1 MNLLNNQ
8 NQLEYYI
15 KKYNI
20 EDFFGVDM
28 KKYMELHVFDKGNHI
43 VKTNEVIDYLYFFVE
58 GKLKVYTILKN
69 GKSLLFRLYKP
80 LNIIGDVEF
89 VDCDIA
95 NSNIEA
101 IDECFCIGIS
111 FINIRK
117 YAINDPIFLKCM
129 CTSLGKKFISASIAS
144 SINILYPLE
153 NRLSSYLLAIM
164 PENSNHSNLDGG
176 IITDKFTEMAD
187 LLGTSYRHLIRT
199 INKLC
204 NEKIIKKEKNFIS
217 ILNITALEDL
227 AGDLYK

>member
-1 MNLLNNQ
+1 MKRINNGT
-8 NQLEYYI
+8 QLDYYI
-15 KKYNI
+15 KEYNI
-20 EDFFGVDM
+20 EDFFGINIR
-28 KKYMELHVFDKGNHI
+28 KYMELHSFGKGSHL
-43 VKTNEVIDYLYFFVE
+43 VKTNEPINYLYFFVK
-58 GKLKVYTILKN
+58 GKLKVYTVLKN

-89 VDCDIA
+89 LDCDTA

-101 IDECFCIGIS
+101 IDECLCIGIS
-111 FINIRK
+111 MSNIRK
-117 YAINDPIFLKCM
+117 YAINDPTFLKCM
-129 CTSLGKKFISASIAS
+129 CASLGKKFISSSIAS

-164 PENSNHSNLDGG
+164 PENSKQTNLDGG

-204 NEKIIKKEKNFIS
+204 SENIIKKEKNLIS
-217 ILNITALEDL
+217 IINISALEKL

>member
-1 MNLLNNQ
+1 MNRIYNQ
-8 NQLEYYI
+8 TELDNYI

-20 EDFFGVDM
+20 EDFFGINM
-28 KKYMELHVFDKGNHI
+28 KKYMELHMFDKGSHI
-43 VKTNEVIDYLYFFVE
+43 VKTNEPIDYFYFFVE
-58 GKLKVYTILKN
+58 GKIKVYTILKN

-89 VDCDIA
+89 IDCDTA

-101 IDECFCIGIS
+101 INECLCIGIS
-111 FINIRK
+111 MSNIRK
-117 YAINDPIFLKCM
+117 YAVNDPTFLKCM
-129 CTSLGKKFISASIAS
+129 CRGLGKKFISSSIAS

-153 NRLSSYLLAIM
+153 NRLSSYLLAIA
-164 PENSNHSNLDGG
+164 PENSQHSNLDGG

-204 NEKIIKKEKNFIS
+204 DDNIIRKERNSIT
-217 ILNITALEDL
+217 ILNMKELEKL

>member
-1 MNLLNNQ
+1 MKRINNQ
-8 NQLEYYI
+8 LKLNHYI

-20 EDFFGVDM
+20 KDFFEIDM
-28 KKYMELHVFDKGNHI
+28 KKYMVLHTFDKGSHL
-43 VKTNEVIDYLYFFVE
+43 VKTNEPMDYFYFLVE
-58 GKLKVYTILKN
+58 GKIKVYTILKN

-89 VDCDIA
+89 IDCDTA

-101 IDECFCIGIS
+101 ISECLCIGIS
-111 FINIRK
+111 ISNIRK
-117 YAINDPIFLKCM
+117 YAVNDPTFLKCM
-129 CTSLGKKFISASIAS
+129 CTSLGKKFISSSIAS

-153 NRLSSYLLAIM
+153 NRLSSYLLAIA
-164 PENSNHSNLDGG
+164 PENSKLSNLAGG
-176 IITDKFTEMAD
+176 IITDNFTEMAD

-204 NEKIIKKEKNFIS
+204 DKKIIKKEKNSIT
-217 ILNITALEDL
+217 ILNINALEKL

>member
-1 MNLLNNQ
+1 MKHINNQTKLNN
-8 NQLEYYI
+8 YI

-20 EDFFGVDM
+20 EDFFGIDM
-28 KKYMELHVFDKGNHI
+28 KKYMELLSFEKGSHV
-43 VKTNEVIDYLYFFVE
+43 VKTNEPIEYLYFFVK
-58 GKLKVYTILKN
+58 GKLKIYTILKN

-89 VDCDIA
+89 IDCDIA

-101 IDECFCIGIS
+101 IEDSLCIGIS
-111 FINIRK
+111 MNNIRS
-117 YAINDPIFLKCM
+117 YAIDDPTFLKCM
-129 CTSLGKKFISASIAS
+129 CRSLGKKFISSSISS

-153 NRLSSYLLAIM
+153 NRLASYLLAIT
-164 PENSNHSNLDGG
+164 PKNIKHSNLDDG

-204 NEKIIKKEKNFIS
+204 SQNILKKEKNFIS
-217 ILNITALEDL
+217 IVNISELEKL
-227 AGDLYK
+227 AGDLYE

>member
-1 MNLLNNQ
+1 MNRINNQ
-8 NQLEYYI
+8 TKLDNYI

-20 EDFFGVDM
+20 ENFFGIDM
-28 KKYMELHVFDKGNHI
+28 KNYMELHSFDKGSHL
-43 VKTNEVIDYLYFFVE
+43 VKTNEPINYFYFFVE
-58 GKLKVYTILKN
+58 GKVKVYTVLKN

-89 VDCDIA
+89 IDCNTA

-101 IDECFCIGIS
+101 INECLCIGIS
-111 FINIRK
+111 MINIRK
-117 YAINDPIFLKCM
+117 YAINDPLFLKCM
-129 CTSLGKKFISASIAS
+129 CTSLGKKFISSSISS

-153 NRLSSYLLAIM
+153 NRLSSYLLAIA
-164 PENSNHSNLDGG
+164 PENNQHSNLDAG

-204 NEKIIKKEKNFIS
+204 NEKIIKKEKNTIS
-217 ILNITALEDL
+217 ILNISALEKL
-227 AGDLYK
+227 AGDLYE

>member
-1 MNLLNNQ
+1 MKRINSEVK
-8 NQLEYYI
+8 LEHYI

-20 EDFFGVDM
+20 KDYFGIDM
-28 KKYMELHVFDKGNHI
+28 KEYMELHSFNKGSHL
-43 VKTNEVIDYLYFFVE
+43 VKNNEPIDYFYFFVE
-58 GKLKVYTILKN
+58 GKVKVYTVLKN

-89 VDCDIA
+89 IDCDTA

-101 IDECFCIGIS
+101 INECLCIGIS
-111 FINIRK
+111 MNNLRK
-117 YAINDPIFLKCM
+117 YAVNDPTFLKCM
-129 CTSLGKKFISASIAS
+129 CTSLGKKFISSSIAS

-153 NRLSSYLLAIM
+153 NRLSSYLLAIA
-164 PENSNHSNLDGG
+164 PENSQYSNLDGG

-204 NEKIIKKEKNFIS
+204 NEKIIKKEKNS
-217 ILNITALEDL
+217 LVILNLSALEKL
-227 AGDLYK
+227 AGDLYE

>member
-1 MNLLNNQ
+1 MKRINN
-8 NQLEYYI
+8 NSKLEHYI

-20 EDFFGVDM
+20 ENYFGIDM
-28 KKYMELHVFDKGNHI
+28 KEYMELHTFEKGSHL
-43 VKTNEVIDYLYFFVE
+43 VKNNESIDYFYFFVE
-58 GKLKVYTILKN
+58 GKVKVYTVLQN

-89 VDCDIA
+89 IDCDIA

-101 IDECFCIGIS
+101 INECLCIGIS
-111 FINIRK
+111 MHNLRK
-117 YAINDPIFLKCM
+117 YAINDPTFLKCM
-129 CTSLGKKFISASIAS
+129 CTSLGKKFISSSIAS

-153 NRLSSYLLAIM
+153 NRLSSYLLAIA
-164 PENSNHSNLDGG
+164 PENSQYSKLDGG

-204 NEKIIKKEKNFIS
+204 QENIIKKDRNSLI
-217 ILNITALEDL
+217 ILNLSALEKL
-227 AGDLYK
+227 AGDLYE

>member
-1 MNLLNNQ
+1 MKRTNNQ
-8 NQLEYYI
+8 TELELYM

-20 EDFFGVDM
+20 EDYFGIDM
-28 KKYMELHVFDKGNHI
+28 KQYMELHIFDKGSHL
-43 VKTNEVIDYLYFFVE
+43 VKTNEPINYLYFFVK
-58 GKLKVYTILKN
+58 GKLKVYTILEN

-89 VDCDIA
+89 IDCDIA

-101 IDECFCIGIS
+101 IDECLCIGIS
-111 FINIRK
+111 MDNIRK
-117 YAINDPIFLKCM
+117 YAINDPTFLRCM
-129 CTSLGKKFISASIAS
+129 CTSLGKKFISSSISS

-153 NRLSSYLLAIM
+153 NRLASYLLAIT
-164 PENSNHSNLDGG
+164 PENNEQPNLDRG

-204 NEKIIKKEKNFIS
+204 NDKIIKKEKNFIS
-217 ILNITALEDL
+217 ILNISELKKL